1 MSQNQASISQSEITR
16 VKGLGFLWDKRT
28 TDRFNGRVI
37 TRNGKITA
45 KECETVAE
53 AARRFGSGE
62 VAMTTRLADD
72 GDSGGS
78 L

>member
-1 MSQNQASISQSEITR
+1 MSENKIPQSEITR

-45 KECETVAE
+45 EE
-53 AARRFGSGE
+53 
-62 VAMTTRLADD
+62 
-72 GDSGGS
+72 
-78 L
+78 